1 LALFSFIPADGFAS
15 IVTDAL
21 AMIATLL
28 APFVAFALII
38 HWFERITQLRL
49 AERFGWRSVMWTGW
63 LGTPIHELSHAAMCV
78 LFRHR
83 VDDIALF
90 EPDRESGRL
99 GYVKHSFRRGNWFE
113 EIGNLFIGI
122 APLIGGSI
130 ALAALLWL
138 FYPDAAAAAV
148 TAAQNSGQSPVG
160 AGDIMAR
167 TWELASQ
174 IAAEILSFQNFWT
187 ARFWIFI
194 YLVLCVG
201 SHMAP
206 SWSDYRGASR
216 GVWLAGGLLLAVTLL
231 MAAVGVDLN
240 AVNNAFI
247 GATGPLYAVLGLTVL
262 LCFIATV
269 FVYMFTFFIPRFFRV
284 R

>member
-1 LALFSFIPADGFAS
+1 MDLPPSLPKHL
-15 IVTDAL
+15 T
-21 AMIATLL
+21 MIATLL

-38 HWFERITQLRL
+38 HWFERITQQRL

-138 FYPDAAAAAV
+138 FYPNAAAAAV
-148 TAAQNSGQSPVG
+148 DGSCKPLARLTVG
-160 AGDIMAR
+160 AGDIIAR
-167 TWELASQ
+167 TWEVASQ
-174 IAAEILSFQNFWT
+174 IAGEILSFQNLWT

-216 GVWLAGGLLLAVTLL
+216 GVWLAGGLLLDVTLL
-231 MAAVGVDLN
+231 MAAVGVNLHTL
-240 AVNNAFI
+240 NNAFI
-247 GATGPLYAVLGLTVL
+247 GATGPLYAILGLTV
-262 LCFIATV
+262 CYVSSPPFWSTC
-269 FVYMFTFFIPRFFRV
+269 
-284 R
+284 